1 MIILKTF
8 IMKTSTFL
16 IAIAAT
22 LVSCTHVYYAPNTAN
37 APLLSQ
43 KGEVRLN
50 GFSSGGYDSEFT
62 GWEVQA
68 ATAVTKHVGIM
79 ASGMFV
85 GKTEEV
91 SSGSNSHMESGKG
104 SYGEVAGG
112 LFTALDPKGKC
123 IGEIYGGIG
132 SGSVKSTYEG
142 TQVSNVGI
150 TKLFLQPSLGFKTRY
165 FEAAFIPR
173 VSFLN
178 WKVRSDNLP
187 AGEFGELAPIRQNPN
202 LVQFEPGFFIRA
214 GVENV
219 KLQGSLSFSDVHEYY
234 PIERLTLS
242 FGVSI
247 DIKPK
252 KK

>member
-1 MIILKTF
+1 
-8 IMKTSTFL
+8 
-16 IAIAAT
+16 
-22 LVSCTHVYYAPNTAN
+22 
-37 APLLSQ
+37 
-43 KGEVRLN
+43 
-50 GFSSGGYDSEFT
+50 
-62 GWEVQA
+62 
-68 ATAVTKHVGIM
+68 M

-150 TKLFLQPSLGFKTRY
+150 TKLFLQPSLGFKSRY
-165 FEAAFIPR
+165 FEAAFIPK

-178 WKVRSDNLP
+178 WKVKFDNL
-187 AGEFGELAPIRQNPN
+187 GDSEFGEMATIRRNPN
-202 LVQFEPGFFIRA
+202 LVQFEPAFFMRA
-214 GVENV
+214 GGEHV
-219 KLQGSLSFSDVHEYY
+219 KLQGSLSFSDAHEYY
-234 PIERLTLS
+234 PVERLTAS